1 MTGRFAVNQNNLCIL
16 VRQQSGYTNFPCF
29 MCLWDSG
36 TCQEHWTRES
46 WPQGERLEIGKRNI
60 IQFPLMNPNE
70 VLLPPFQIKVW
81 KQFAKALRR

>member
-1 MTGRFAVNQNNLCIL
+1 
-16 VRQQSGYTNFPCF
+16 

-70 VLLPPFQIKVW
+70 VLLPPFQIKV
-81 KQFAKALRR
+81 